1 MKSHTIQLSTTELT
15 DILQA
20 YNTLKTFLEKLISP
34 NEIYRDNFLKGLQ
47 AAQSEVDTSAG
58 VQTLVWQ
65 SPPAS
70 KL

>member
-34 NEIYRDNFLKGLQ
+34 NEIYRDDFLKGLQ
-47 AAQSEVDTSAG
+47 AAQSELDTG
-58 VQTLVWQ
+58 
-65 SPPAS
+65 
-70 KL
+70 KLEEVKTFDDFIR